1 MDTRWIDRA
10 ENQLMKDYEDGSL
23 STAEYNEAMRD
34 LHRDVRATEEE
45 DMERAQQAVR
55 DEYGGW

>member
-34 LHRDVRATEEE
+34 LHRDVRAAEEE